1 MKEGD
6 RCPIHS
12 QGKINVMLIHMSV
25 CKIFHLTLSTS
36 MAIKE
41 KESKDGSLD
50 NSSSGYN
57 WHKCPSYL
65 SRNIIQVIPVLTNQQ
80 FLLQASLKY
89 TLNFKHTY
97 REFKK
102 LRPGTRMI
110 V

>member
-1 MKEGD
+1 MKEGGD
-6 RCPIHS
+6 GCPIYS

-36 MAIKE
+36 MAVKG

-50 NSSSGYN
+50 NSSSGHN
-57 WHKCPSYL
+57 WHKRPSYL
-65 SRNIIQVIPVLTNQQ
+65 SRNIMQVIPVLTNQQ

-89 TLNFKHTY
+89 

-102 LRPGTRMI
+102 LRPGAEMI

>member
-12 QGKINVMLIHMSV
+12 QGEINVMLIHMSV
-25 CKIFHLTLSTS
+25 CKIFHLALSTS
-36 MAIKE
+36 MAVKE

-50 NSSSGYN
+50 NSSSHN
-57 WHKCPSYL
+57 WHKCLSYL
-65 SRNIIQVIPVLTNQQ
+65 SRNIIQVIPVLTNRQ

-89 TLNFKHTY
+89 TLNIKHTY

-102 LRPGTRMI
+102 LRPGTGMI